1 MRNLY
6 IIGLLMLLSAC
17 SSSGKTY
24 HTVKVKKPIYHH
36 GYYKD
41 SRWHKKLQVGRIRIR
56 WFEKQGV
63 KTVRMKG

>member
-1 MRNLY
+1 MKY
-6 IIGLLMLLSAC
+6 ILTIGFLLLLAAC
-17 SSSGKTY
+17 QSS
-24 HTVKVKKPIYHH
+24 HNNRTVKVIKPINHR

-63 KTVRMKG
+63 KTVKMKG